1 MVQPCQGL
9 LAILAFSFLAF
20 GQGTSSSV
28 SSKPIAISGGTLVDV
43 ASGSQVPDSLIIV
56 RGDRIEQVGRLGQ
69 LTGPKDATV
78 IDARGKW
85 ILPGL
90 MDMHS
95 HVGNSD
101 VSALTLQLYLANGV
115 TTIRDP
121 GGFVAVLRLEK
132 QDIDSGKTIGPHLF
146 FCGDILDGMP
156 PVHPEGS
163 LLVDSPERA
172 HSAVTFLADQGVDC
186 IKVYNN
192 VKEPELKEIIR
203 AARARNLPVIGHV
216 PRTLTMTQ
224 AVELGMQGLEHI
236 RITGRELLPLEEANK
251 IDFLLF
257 AKRETLL

>member
-20 GQGTSSSV
+20 GEGTSSSV

-56 RGDRIEQVGRLGQ
+56 RADRIEQLGRLGQ
-69 LTGPKDATV
+69 LIAPKDATLV
-78 IDARGKW
+78 DARGKW

-90 MDMHS
+90 MDIHS

-132 QDIDSGKTIGPHLF
+132 QDIDSG
-146 FCGDILDGMP
+146 
-156 PVHPEGS
+156 
-163 LLVDSPERA
+163 RR
-172 HSAVTFLADQGVDC
+172 SARICSFVETYWMVCLRC
-186 IKVYNN
+186 TRK
-192 VKEPELKEIIR
+192 
-203 AARARNLPVIGHV
+203 AACW
-216 PRTLTMTQ
+216 
-224 AVELGMQGLEHI
+224 
-236 RITGRELLPLEEANK
+236 
-251 IDFLLF
+251 
-257 AKRETLL
+257 